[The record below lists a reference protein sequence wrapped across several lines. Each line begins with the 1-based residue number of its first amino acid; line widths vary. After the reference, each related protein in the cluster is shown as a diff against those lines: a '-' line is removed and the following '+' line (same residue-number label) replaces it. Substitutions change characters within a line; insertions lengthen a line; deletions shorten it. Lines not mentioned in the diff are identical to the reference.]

1 MSKTKIFITGIFLL
15 LILSILR
22 LTLGEWEIPICRV
35 FYYLLP
41 NLSEIEL
48 SNPEAII
55 IREIRLPRIL
65 STILTGGLL
74 SVAGIV
80 LQGILANPMAEPY
93 TLGIASGAAF
103 GASLG
108 ILFNDIFILPS
119 ALIGSCA
126 ALILVKIIS
135 LNGGRER
142 IILAGIIVNA
152 FLSAG
157 VTFMKAISGEK
168 LYAVILWL
176 MGNFSGVNFSDV
188 LRILAGVLL
197 VLIPAIIFAPYLD
210 VMSLG
215 SERGL
220 ILGINENLI
229 RNILLFTTSFGV
241 ALSVSSTGITG
252 FIGLIVPHLLR
263 ILNGA
268 SHRNLIIQGFI
279 FGGILM
285 LISDGAAQFLG
296 EIPAGVITALLGA
309 PYLCLLLIR
318 R

>member
-55 IREIRLPRIL
+55 IRDIRLPRIL

-220 ILGINENLI
+220 IFGINENLI